1 LTLRGKEEQ
10 AAMSVFSSIK
20 DAILGE
26 RHHAKAPRATAPD
39 EAPRDPRPHLIDVE
53 NHLDTMPGADHLD
66 WRTSIVDLMTL
77 IGVDSSL
84 DARIALAQE
93 LGYPGPADGSRDMD
107 NWLHRRTMREL
118 ANHGGEVPPEFT

>member
-1 LTLRGKEEQ
+1 MGI
-10 AAMSVFSSIK
+10 FNSIRH
-20 DAILGE
+20 AILGGE
-26 RHHAKAPRATAPD
+26 HHTDGPRAAAPD
-39 EAPRDPRPHLIDVE
+39 EAPRDPQTHLIDVE

-107 NWLHRRTMREL
+107 NWLHRRTMQEL
-118 ANHGGEVPPEFT
+118 ANHGGTVPSEFLG

>member
-1 LTLRGKEEQ
+1 MG
-10 AAMSVFSSIK
+10 VFSSIR
-20 DAILGE
+20 DAILGH
-26 RHHAKAPRATAPD
+26 RHKAREPRAAAPD

-53 NHLDTMPGADHLD
+53 NHLDSIPGADHLD

-93 LGYPGPADGSRDMD
+93 LGCPGPADGSRDMD
-107 NWLHRRTMREL
+107 NWLHRRTMQEL
-118 ANHGGEVPPEFT
+118 ANHGGGVPSELLA

>member
-1 LTLRGKEEQ
+1 MG
-10 AAMSVFSSIK
+10 VFNSIR
-20 DAILGE
+20 DAILGG
-26 RHHAKAPRATAPD
+26 RHETGAPRTAAPD
-39 EAPRDPRPHLIDVE
+39 EAPRDPRPHVINVE
-53 NHLDTMPGADHLD
+53 NNLDTMPGADHLD

-107 NWLHRRTMREL
+107 NWLHRRTMQEL
-118 ANHGGEVPPEFT
+118 ANHGGDVPREFLPG